1 MFELLTQTTFSWT
14 ADHTI
19 AEFLAAYVAGAA
31 LIVGPPAVFFYIVF
45 MSALQNTKVR
55 MVVYNEHV
63 KYGNSSINT
72 FSRSDLKVGPEVPVR
87 ELSFPLKK
95 TEE

>member
-19 AEFLAAYVAGAA
+19 AEFLAAYVAGAT

-45 MSALQNTKVR
+45 MSALQNTKGR
-55 MVVYNEHV
+55 MVGY
-63 KYGNSSINT
+63 KDTSNT
-72 FSRSDLKVGPEVPVR
+72 ETVPLTPSVALTSKSDLKF
-87 ELSFPLKK
+87 L
-95 TEE
+95 

>member
-19 AEFLAAYVAGAA
+19 AEFLAAYVAGTA

-45 MSALQNTKVR
+45 MSALQNTKGR
-55 MVVYNEHV
+55 MVGYKDH
-63 KYGNSSINT
+63 KTYGDSSIYT
-72 FSRSDLKVGPEVPVR
+72 VQRGI
-87 ELSFPLKK
+87 
-95 TEE
+95 